1 MAVENDYEGV
11 ATRFGVIARRYCAI
25 VEAAA
30 TIGKTEFLLELYR
43 ILPELVLEAI
53 RLPDIDS
60 DAAEEDD
67 PKNVP
72 PILQRPAMSDG
83 EWGLLYGLLKEK
95 FGDST
100 LYWTVFDPL
109 KNDEA
114 IPGSLAD
121 DVADVYRDLLEGVSL
136 IDKYVANTEAI
147 WEWRFGFHS
156 HWGDHAI
163 SALRT
168 IHWLLRDKFTGLE

>member
-1 MAVENDYEGV
+1 MTSEDDNAKV
-11 ATRFGVIARRYCAI
+11 AARFGAIARQYC
-25 VEAAA
+25 VLVDAAA
-30 TIGKTEFLLELYR
+30 ITEKTEFLLELYR

-53 RLPDIDS
+53 RLPDIDG
-60 DAAEEDD
+60 DEEDD

-72 PILQRPAMSDG
+72 PIVQRPEMSNE
-83 EWGLLYGLLKEK
+83 EWGLLYGLLKGK
-95 FGDST
+95 FGSAT
-100 LYWTVFDPL
+100 LYWTVFNPL
-109 KNDEA
+109 KDEEA

-121 DVADVYRDLLEGVSL
+121 DVADVYRDLLIGVLL
-136 IDKYVANTEAI
+136 IDRYAANSEAI

-168 IHWLLRDKFTGLE
+168 IHWLLEDKLTGLE